1 VKNIQ
6 KGESMKKFDCIGI
19 DEGCQTIFRFDTE
32 SKQFKWKK
40 SLEDFPT
47 ARALQK
53 IKNNRVL
60 VGFDRG
66 YFEINTEDGQITH
79 VSNERKNITC
89 AIRTKNGE
97 TLLTGLDLEGDKGIC
112 VITLDKD
119 DKLIKKV
126 SKPGDY
132 VRLMSLSNKG
142 TYLLSTN
149 NCVSETDQNLNL
161 IKTYE
166 AKGFLHC
173 WQSLQLENGKTI
185 ISSGYGAYMAIFNQ
199 DGKLEKTFGEK
210 KDLPK
215 EIEPFFYAS
224 FRLTKDNTILV
235 ANWEG
240 HGPNNGSKGRQ
251 LIHFDINGNYLESI
265 SFEKEISSL
274 QGLLILD

>member
-1 VKNIQ
+1 
-6 KGESMKKFDCIGI
+6 MKKFDCIAI
-19 DEGCQTIFRFDTE
+19 DEGCQTILRFDTE
-32 SKQFKWKK
+32 SKEIKWKK
-40 SLEDFPT
+40 SLKDFPT

-53 IKNNRVL
+53 LNNNRVL

-66 YFEINTEDGQITH
+66 YFEINIEDGQIIH
-79 VSNERKNITC
+79 ISNERRNITS
-89 AIRTKNGE
+89 AIRTKNGD

-166 AKGFLHC
+166 NKGFLHC
-173 WQSLQLENGKTI
+173 WQSLQLKNGKTI
-185 ISSGYGAYMAIFNQ
+185 ISSGYGAYMAIFDEVGN
-199 DGKLEKTFGEK
+199 LEKTFGEK
-210 KDLPK
+210 DTLPK
-215 EIEPFFYAS
+215 EVEPFFYAS
-224 FRLTKDNTILV
+224 FRLTKDNTLLV

-240 HGPNNGSKGRQ
+240 HGPNNGAKGRQ
-251 LIHFDINGNYLESI
+251 LIHFDIEGNYIESI
-265 SFEKEISSL
+265 SFEKEVSSL